1 MNEFEP
7 IRAEPHEALS
17 SNGRRLVERLARRKL
32 ELAQT
37 IVTDVQREVPAYGSL
52 GALTMSDDVLAT
64 ALLTITDLIDSM
76 LGRPSASTDHAEII
90 RRSASR
96 RVHQDVSLPSL
107 LHSYRIWGSRVW
119 RTVVE
124 EAAED
129 PVMQAAALEVAHRVF
144 DYVDLVSITLAQVYL
159 EEAAGAYRARDVLR
173 SDVLE
178 SLLLGRALSEGARVE
193 IARLKLA
200 SDDQVIVMVLRMSDV
215 PPDEVRSESLT
226 ALRACREILAAHHAV
241 LLGVRDSD
249 VICVV
254 RVTNPLEVDGVI
266 QGAHQLAKRGS
277 HWRVCVGRP
286 HTGLDGIPRS
296 FHEAQEAAAVAASQ
310 RDRSQA
316 VLFSDVI
323 LDRILVHSE
332 YAQDLL
338 EEAIQP
344 LVAYDDKHSADLL
357 TTLRAYVL
365 HDFNM
370 TRTAKELH
378 VNPNTVAYRIKRI
391 SQLTNQDATTSQ
403 GILTL
408 ALALR
413 LLDG

>member
-1 MNEFEP
+1 MNESEP
-7 IRAEPHEALS
+7 IRAERHVALS
-17 SNGRRLVERLARRKL
+17 ADGRRLVERVARRKL
-32 ELAQT
+32 ELAHS
-37 IVTDVQREVPAYGSL
+37 IVADVQREIVDYGSL

-64 ALLTITDLIDSM
+64 ALLTISDLLDS
-76 LGRPSASTDHAEII
+76 LLEDPTASTDHAEVI

-96 RVHQDVSLPSL
+96 RVHQDVSLPAL

-124 EAAED
+124 EAADD
-129 PVMQAAALEVAHRVF
+129 PVMQAAALEVAHHVF

-173 SDVLE
+173 SDILE
-178 SLLLGRALSEGARVE
+178 SLLLGRALSENARVE

-200 SDDQVIVMVLRMSDV
+200 SQDNVCVIVVRLSDV
-215 PPDEVRSESLT
+215 PPDKLGSESLT
-226 ALRACREILAAHHAV
+226 ALRACREILSAHHTV
-241 LLGVRDSD
+241 LLGIRESD
-249 VICVV
+249 VICLV
-254 RVTNPLEVDGVI
+254 RVANPLDVDRI
-266 QGAHQLAKRGS
+266 IEGAHQLATRGS

-286 HTGLDGIPRS
+286 HPGLTGVPRS
-296 FHEAQEAAAVAASQ
+296 FHEAQEAAVVAASQ
-310 RDRSQA
+310 RQRSRA

-323 LDRILVHSE
+323 LDRILVHSI

-338 EEAIQP
+338 EEAIEP
-344 LVAYDDKHSADLL
+344 LIAYDDKHSADLL
-357 TTLRAYVL
+357 PTLRAYVL

-378 VNPNTVAYRIKRI
+378 VNPNTVAYRLKRI
-391 SQLTNQDATTSQ
+391 SQLTDQDATKSQ

-408 ALALR
+408 ALGLR
-413 LLDG
+413 LFDA

>member
-7 IRAEPHEALS
+7 IRAEGHEALS
-17 SNGRRLVERLARRKL
+17 PDGRRLVERVARRKL
-32 ELAQT
+32 ELAES
-37 IVTDVQREVPAYGSL
+37 IVADVQREVTAYGSL

-64 ALLTITDLIDSM
+64 ALLTISDLIDSM
-76 LGRPSASTDHAEII
+76 LGTPSSGTDHAEVI

-124 EAAED
+124 EAADD
-129 PVMQAAALEVAHRVF
+129 PLMQAAALEVAQRVF
-144 DYVDLVSITLAQVYL
+144 EYVDLVSITLAQVYL

-173 SDVLE
+173 SDILE
-178 SLLLGRALSEGARVE
+178 SLLLGRALSESARVE

-200 SDDQVIVMVLRMSDV
+200 SDDHVIAMVVRLSDV
-215 PPDEVRSESLT
+215 PPDKMRSESLT
-226 ALRACREILAAHHAV
+226 ALRACREILAPDHAV

-249 VICVV
+249 VICLV
-254 RVTNPLEVDGVI
+254 RVTNPLDVDRVI
-266 QGAHQLAKRGS
+266 EGAHQLATRGS

-286 HTGLDGIPRS
+286 HSGLDGIPRS
-296 FHEAQEAAAVAASQ
+296 FHEAQEAAAVAAS
-310 RDRSQA
+310 RRGRSRA
-316 VLFSDVI
+316 VLFSEVI

-344 LVAYDDKHSADLL
+344 LMAYDDKHSADLL

-391 SQLTNQDATTSQ
+391 GQLTNQDATTSQ
-403 GILTL
+403 GIVTL